1 MFFKKKDDSD
11 VDVLEKIK
19 EKIAE
24 DNDKKEQK
32 LPGNDEAFL
41 EDVLS
46 EKDLDET
53 NELSNKHNVKKEEKN
68 DDSQSFND
76 INKIADETISQDK
89 DEQEKFED
97 SIDDD
102 DLLDELVDYD
112 DNDDEEEEEEEDND
126 YDDDDMEDIETDDL
140 NLPNS
145 NKNNN
150 LSAKTTENKSIN
162 SDKGLEKNNNVNTNN
177 IQFNKTENNDIKK
190 QSFTQDKTENRNG
203 ISFKNN
209 NKNRAISISE
219 KTKNNVRGHITELI
233 EDVKNQMLVRS
244 SSMTR
249 QTIGGDKTIT
259 QLVTEIAQPIIV
271 KYLDDNLERIVKDAI
286 NNEIKKIINDINNN
300 N

>member
-11 VDVLEKIK
+11 VNVLEKIK

-53 NELSNKHNVKKEEKN
+53 NELSNKHDVKKEEKN

-76 INKIADETISQDK
+76 INKIADETISQNK

-112 DNDDEEEEEEEDND
+112 DNDDEEEEEEDND
-126 YDDDDMEDIETDDL
+126 YDDDDMEDIEADDL

-177 IQFNKTENNDIKK
+177 IRFNKTENNDIKK

-203 ISFKNN
+203 IGFKNN

>member
-1 MFFKKKDDSD
+1 MFFKKKDNSD

-32 LPGNDEAFL
+32 LSGNDEAFL

-53 NELSNKHNVKKEEKN
+53 NELSDKHDVKKEEKN
-68 DDSQSFND
+68 EDSRSFND
-76 INKIADETISQDK
+76 INKIADETISQNEN
-89 DEQEKFED
+89 EQEKFED
-97 SIDDD
+97 SISDD

-112 DNDDEEEEEEEDND
+112 DDDEEEEEEDND
-126 YDDDDMEDIETDDL
+126 YDNYDMENIETDDL

-162 SDKGLEKNNNVNTNN
+162 SDKNLEKNNNVDTNNN
-177 IQFNKTENNDIKK
+177 IQFNKTENYDIKK
-190 QSFTQDKTENRNG
+190 QSSMHDKTENRNG
-203 ISFKNN
+203 IRFENN
-209 NKNRAISISE
+209 TQSRTISVSE

-233 EDVKNQMLVRS
+233 EDVKNQMLEKS
-244 SSMTR
+244 YSMTK
-249 QTIGGDKTIT
+249 QAVGGDKTIT
-259 QLVTEIAQPIIV
+259 QLVTEIAQPMIV
-271 KYLDDNLERIVKDAI
+271 KYLDDNLERIVKSAI
-286 NNEIKKIINDINNN
+286 NNEIKKIISDINNN
-300 N
+300 D

>member
-1 MFFKKKDDSD
+1 MFFKKKDNSD

-32 LPGNDEAFL
+32 LSGNDEAFL

-53 NELSNKHNVKKEEKN
+53 NELSDKHDVKKEEKN
-68 DDSQSFND
+68 EDSRSFND
-76 INKIADETISQDK
+76 INKIADETISQNE

-97 SIDDD
+97 SISDD

-112 DNDDEEEEEEEDND
+112 DDDEEEEEEDND
-126 YDDDDMEDIETDDL
+126 YDNYDMENIETDDL

-162 SDKGLEKNNNVNTNN
+162 SDKNLEKNNNVDTNNN
-177 IQFNKTENNDIKK
+177 IQFNKTENYDIKK
-190 QSFTQDKTENRNG
+190 QSSMHDKTENRNG
-203 ISFKNN
+203 IRFENN
-209 NKNRAISISE
+209 TQSRTISVSE

-233 EDVKNQMLVRS
+233 EDVKNQMLEKS
-244 SSMTR
+244 YSMTK
-249 QTIGGDKTIT
+249 QAVGGDKTIT
-259 QLVTEIAQPIIV
+259 QLVTEIAQPMIV
-271 KYLDDNLERIVKDAI
+271 KYLDDNLERIVKSAI
-286 NNEIKKIINDINNN
+286 NNEIKKIISDINNN
-300 N
+300 D

>member
-53 NELSNKHNVKKEEKN
+53 NELSNKHDVKKEEKN

-76 INKIADETISQDK
+76 INKIADETISQNE
-89 DEQEKFED
+89 DEQEKFEN

-112 DNDDEEEEEEEDND
+112 DNDDKEKDND
-126 YDDDDMEDIETDDL
+126 YDDDDMEDIEADDL

-177 IQFNKTENNDIKK
+177 IQFNKTENSDIKK

-203 ISFKNN
+203 IGFKNN